1 MSLSVTWLGATGVG
15 LSALV
20 ATALVPPEAVV
31 AQQEYRVDLGAE
43 RLVRFTS
50 RASIEEFDGVTDR
63 IDGFV
68 LLDTPSLD
76 GETGGDD
83 TELYFEVDLASL
95 DTGIG
100 LRNRHMRDNYL
111 EVEDHPYAAFGG
123 RIARAAP
130 LSAGAFRVTTQG
142 TFGVHGVEQ
151 DRAFTCDV
159 SPAGRGY
166 RVQCA
171 FSVLLSD
178 HDIEIPKVMFLKLNN
193 EIRLELDFY
202 VVPVG
207 GDR

>member
-1 MSLSVTWLGATGVG
+1 MDHRTTLARAGVALLLALASVQA
-15 LSALV
+15 AD
-20 ATALVPPEAVV
+20 
-31 AQQEYRVDLGAE
+31 AQQEYRVDLDAD
-43 RLVRFTS
+43 RSVVFTS
-50 RASIEEFDGVTDR
+50 RASIEEFQGVTDR

-68 LLDTPSLD
+68 LIDTGALTT
-76 GETGGDD
+76 ETGGDD

-111 EVEDHPYAAFGG
+111 EVEQYPYAAFGG

-130 LSAGAFRVTTQG
+130 LDQGAFRVTTQG
-142 TFGVHGVEQ
+142 TFGVHGVER

-159 SPAGRGY
+159 SPAGGGY
-166 RVQCA
+166 RVRCS

-193 EIRLELDFY
+193 EVQLELDFH
-202 VVPVG
+202 VVPVEG
-207 GDR
+207 NQ